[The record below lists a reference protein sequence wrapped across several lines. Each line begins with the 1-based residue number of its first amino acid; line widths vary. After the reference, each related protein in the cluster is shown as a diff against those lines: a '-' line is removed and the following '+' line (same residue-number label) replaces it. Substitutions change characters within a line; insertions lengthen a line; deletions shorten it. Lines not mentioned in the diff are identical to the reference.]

1 VQLARL
7 GVDKLVVWFASSGA
21 SRVSV
26 VLLAATIL
34 FAGCEPG
41 ATTTSSQPTVGKP
54 AAPSK
59 ATGLKSEAELLAE
72 LNRGFEN
79 PDVHCQ
85 LGQLYHSSKE
95 WAKAEYHYNIALG
108 FDPSHR
114 PTQAAI
120 VKLQLDRSNPARAET
135 YARNY
140 ISQASGSVAE
150 LLKLGQ
156 EFSDSAGGGLNE
168 YALTCFKQALSM
180 ADAGSG
186 VPPGRRGKLLRA
198 DAYGKLGFYYL
209 KTGDKTRAKEYLGR
223 SFELNPNQPDVAGAL
238 GRLGVVVQV
247 PREPEPPA
255 AQAQQS
261 KPKAPVK

>member
-1 VQLARL
+1 M
-7 GVDKLVVWFASSGA
+7 G
-21 SRVSV
+21 
-26 VLLAATIL
+26 
-34 FAGCEPG
+34 P
-41 ATTTSSQPTVGKP
+41 
-54 AAPSK
+54 
-59 ATGLKSEAELLAE
+59 KSEAELLAE
-72 LNRGFEN
+72 LDRRFEN
-79 PDVHCQ
+79 PDVHCK

-95 WAKAEYHYNIALG
+95 WAKAEYHYSIALG
-108 FDPSHR
+108 FDPAHR

-120 VKLQLDRSNPARAET
+120 VKLQLDRNLPGGGARAET

-198 DAYGKLGFYYL
+198 DAYTHLGFYYL
-209 KTGDKTRAKEYLGR
+209 KVGDKTRAKEYLGR

-247 PREPEPPA
+247 PREPEPG
-255 AQAQQS
+255 AQV
-261 KPKAPVK
+261 KPSPKK